1 MLQAAISRSHYLGIA
16 EKLKRAEMW
25 IMLMQ
30 GSLED
35 QVVQLSV
42 KHKADM
48 RTCQVK
54 ALEATVSR
62 ALLSSIAASIC
73 SAAAFLLPHQ
83 AALQP
88 LLCLHSLQQ
97 QAQPAATSASCVP
110 SLLSSSR
117 SLPAI
122 GGQSAATQC
131 PDCTVTCSLGQA
143 RQGAAKA
150 SSADADRKHRPCLSP
165 REWQVMHSVSCRPQ
179 DGLNADLLAEST
191 KALQRVAVCA
201 CSALLD
207 SRQQVGSLQ
216 SVLQRA
222 ARHSQQQAA
231 ELEYLQKQK
240 VGCNLNV

>member
-1 MLQAAISRSHYLGIA
+1 
-16 EKLKRAEMW
+16 MW

-35 QVVQLSV
+35 QLVQL
-42 KHKADM
+42 KAKREADM
-48 RTCQVK
+48 RSCQVK

-88 LLCLHSLQQ
+88 LLCPHRPQQ
-97 QAQPAATSASCVP
+97 QAQPAANSASCVP
-110 SLLSSSR
+110 RLLSSSR
-117 SLPAI
+117 SLPALT
-122 GGQSAATQC
+122 GQSTATRC

-150 SSADADRKHRPCLSP
+150 SSADADRKHRPCQCS
-165 REWQVMHSVSCRPQ
+165 REWQVMHSVSSRPE
-179 DGLNADLLAEST
+179 GVVNADLLAEST
-191 KALQRVAVCA
+191 KALQHVAVCA

-231 ELEYLQKQK
+231 ELACLQKQK
-240 VGCNLNV
+240 VGRDLRLWCSV